1 MEDEEVIRR
10 RMERTRESLTEKLE
24 TLEDKLVGSVHEATS
39 AVRET
44 VASVKDTMHESVES
58 VKEAVDIP
66 AHVQRRPW
74 LMVGGSILCG
84 YVLGSLLPREGE
96 VRSRAP
102 GRAPVKRPLTGNGH
116 HKPSP
121 LPEPPES
128 KPEGIL
134 GVIEPEL
141 QQLKG
146 LALGVAIGTIRE
158 LVVKEVPPH
167 LSDELRSIID
177 GVTRKIGGEPISQ
190 SDLPFTEPEPA
201 APETQKPSSPAD
213 ARQPR
218 W

>member
-1 MEDEEVIRR
+1 MEDEELIRR

-58 VKEAVDIP
+58 VKDAVDIP

-74 LMVGGSILCG
+74 LMLGGSVLCG

-96 VRSRAP
+96 VRSSASART
-102 GRAPVKRPLTGNGH
+102 PVKRPVTGNGH
-116 HKPSP
+116 HKPAP
-121 LPEPPES
+121 LPEPPET
-128 KPEGIL
+128 KQGIF
-134 GVIEPEL
+134 GAIEPEL
-141 QQLKG
+141 QHLKG
-146 LALGVAIGTIRE
+146 LALGVAMGTVRE

-177 GVTRKIGGEPISQ
+177 GFTRKIGGEPISQ
-190 SDLPFTEPEPA
+190 SDLPFTEPESV
-201 APETQKPSSPAD
+201 APETQNPSSPAD